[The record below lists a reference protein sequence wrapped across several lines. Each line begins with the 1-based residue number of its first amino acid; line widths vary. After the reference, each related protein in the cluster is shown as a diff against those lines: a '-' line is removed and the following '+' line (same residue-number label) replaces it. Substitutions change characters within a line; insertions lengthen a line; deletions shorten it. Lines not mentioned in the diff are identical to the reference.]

1 MIHTFFSNSVPA
13 KSLSIFMWLLSSL
26 ILVIIS
32 AGLSEPVWAIS
43 TSEVEAVASIN
54 RISIIMNG
62 IIRIAAIGAGVTIV
76 WLGHNTMIRGI
87 KGEFEFE
94 GQFGKLKGSTPG
106 LLFVLLGSLVIGWS
120 LQTTAS
126 GGVRTEQDEHV
137 VTSDTNKN
145 KRISDEKP
153 PFLNDKPVNGENKDA
168 VSPSK

>member
-1 MIHTFFSNSVPA
+1 MHTFFSSSIPL
-13 KSLSIFMWLLSSL
+13 KLLSTFMCLLSSL
-26 ILVIIS
+26 MLVIILV
-32 AGLSEPVWAIS
+32 GLSESVWATT
-43 TSEVEAVASIN
+43 TSEVEAAASIN

-94 GQFGKLKGSTPG
+94 GDFGKLKGSTPG

-126 GGVRTEQDEHV
+126 GGFGTKQDDRD
-137 VTSDTNKN
+137 VTSDTDEN
-145 KRISDEKP
+145 KRVSDEKP
-153 PFLNDKPVNGENKDA
+153 PFFNDKHVNGENKDA
-168 VSPSK
+168 ASPSK